1 MSRLL
6 TQFDECLR
14 HIMRRHEVQSFAIP
28 AIYYATVGIADPN
41 GICQY
46 VGKN

>member
-1 MSRLL
+1 MSRLP
-6 TQFDECLR
+6 TQVDECLR
-14 HIMRRHEVQSFAIP
+14 HIMHRHEMQSLAIP
-28 AIYYATVGIADPN
+28 AIYYTAVGIADPN